1 MSLEEPEVD
10 GKARYKNNENG
21 DGLATPNKGVH
32 KSRAPVR
39 RED

>member
-10 GKARYKNNENG
+10 GKARYKNTEYGN
-21 DGLATPNKGVH
+21 GLATPNRGVP
-32 KSRAPVR
+32 KSRALVR